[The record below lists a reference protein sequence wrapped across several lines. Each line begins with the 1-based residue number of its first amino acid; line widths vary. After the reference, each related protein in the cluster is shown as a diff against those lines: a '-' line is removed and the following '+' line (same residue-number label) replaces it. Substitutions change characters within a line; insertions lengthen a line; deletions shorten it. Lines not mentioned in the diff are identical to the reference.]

1 MEAPFLTVPKNNF
14 PKGLPKWAKKWEAPS
29 DMLFAEYDLDDGSVD
44 FENYWVMYHNTPD
57 QSELGTMVKVVKLYQ
72 ANQRRSTARINPQ
85 PDAKRPRVG
94 NPDDNAS
101 ARMLEA
107 PISDAASSADSDQ
120 TSKSV
125 KSVKRPLLRTQSDED
140 AEDDGVSVFKEL
152 REKIE
157 LAAAEDKICS
167 DNDAKSDTVRFW
179 VNQVSHIDIRLLW

>member
-1 MEAPFLTVPKNNF
+1 
-14 PKGLPKWAKKWEAPS
+14 
-29 DMLFAEYDLDDGSVD
+29 
-44 FENYWVMYHNTPD
+44 
-57 QSELGTMVKVVKLYQ
+57 
-72 ANQRRSTARINPQ
+72 
-85 PDAKRPRVG
+85 
-94 NPDDNAS
+94 
-101 ARMLEA
+101 MLEA